1 MNFDFISDMIIPI
14 VLVACLIVG
23 YIIKKWIKDLD
34 NKYIP
39 TIVTVLGAVLG
50 CIIGKGITIETIVA
64 GAVTGLASTG
74 LHQLFKQYIEGG
86 EIKSM
91 MKNEIDEMGSGGD
104 MDE

>member
-1 MNFDFISDMIIPI
+1 MNFDFITEMIIPI

-50 CIIGKGITIETIVA
+50 CIIGKGITVETIVS
-64 GAVTGLASTG
+64 GAITGLASTG
-74 LHQLFKQYIEGG
+74 LHQLFVQYIEGG
-86 EIKSM
+86 QIKSM
-91 MKNEIDEMGSGGD
+91 TENEVSEMGQGEIDE
-104 MDE
+104 